1 MDNALI
7 TNVLHLSSVG
17 ALNSY
22 AIYKDQ
28 QWWRLLTYA
37 YLHGSFHH
45 LFGNILSLLI
55 VSFFMMPEVKP
66 MGQAAVF
73 LASSLFSG
81 LAFLAFSQGIVVGAS
96 GGIFGMAGTYITLSM
111 YTWIKTGRRQEGLV
125 LIGAICIINLLHSF
139 ARTTS
144 MTGHIS
150 GLACGFMI
158 AIGIIIYKELKAN
171 GNATAV

>member
-1 MDNALI
+1 MCCTYPSL
-7 TNVLHLSSVG
+7 G

-22 AIYKDQ
+22 AIYEDQ
-28 QWWRLLTYA
+28 QWWRLFTYA
-37 YLHGSFHH
+37 FLHGSFHH

-73 LASSLFSG
+73 LASS
-81 LAFLAFSQGIVVGAS
+81 
-96 GGIFGMAGTYITLSM
+96 GGIFGMAGTYITLSL
-111 YTWIKTGRRQEGLV
+111 YTWIKTGQRQEGLV
-125 LIGAICIINLLHSF
+125 VIGAICIINLLLSF

-158 AIGIIIYKELKAN
+158 AIGIIIYRELKAN
-171 GNATAV
+171 GNAIAV

>member
-1 MDNALI
+1 MCCTYPSL
-7 TNVLHLSSVG
+7 G

-22 AIYKDQ
+22 AIYEDQ
-28 QWWRLLTYA
+28 QWWRLFTYA
-37 YLHGSFHH
+37 FLHGSFHH

-81 LAFLAFSQGIVVGAS
+81 LAFLALLAGHCRRSQRRHLRHGGHLYNSVPVHLDKS
-96 GGIFGMAGTYITLSM
+96 GTT
-111 YTWIKTGRRQEGLV
+111 TRRACCHWSYLH
-125 LIGAICIINLLHSF
+125 NKSLLSF

-150 GLACGFMI
+150 GLACGHHDCHRHHH
-158 AIGIIIYKELKAN
+158 L
-171 GNATAV
+171 